1 MIDMN
6 HPDLSISRQ
15 CDLLCLARSSLY
27 YRPAGE
33 SAYNELLMRLID
45 EQYTCAPFYGI
56 RRMTAW
62 LWREGHRVNHKR
74 VGRLMRLM
82 GIAAIYPKPRLS
94 AGNKEHKKYPYLL
107 KDLDIIRPDQVWCT
121 DITYIRLRQGFV
133 YLAAVMD
140 WYSRYVISWDLSIT
154 LETGSCLAALERA
167 LETGRPE
174 IFNSDQGAQFTS
186 QDFTGRLLDEDIRI
200 SMDGRGRVFDNI
212 FIERL
217 WRSVKYEEVYLHD
230 YQTVAEARGGL
241 GRYFEFYNNERLHQA
256 LSYSTPLEIYK
267 SMGEGEVLNET
278 GLAEGSGLRPP
289 LSAKIHLKEAHF
301 LS

>member
-1 MIDMN
+1 MIDMD

-15 CDLLCLARSSLY
+15 CELLSFARSSLY
-27 YRPAGE
+27 YRTVGE
-33 SAYNELLMRLID
+33 SEYNELLMRLID

-94 AGNKEHKKYPYLL
+94 VADKEHKKYPYLL
-107 KDLDIIRPDQVWCT
+107 KNLDITRPDQVWCT

-140 WYSRYVISWDLSIT
+140 WYSRYVISWELSIT
-154 LETGSCLAALERA
+154 LETGSCLAALEGA

-230 YQTVAEARGGL
+230 YQTVAEAREGL
-241 GRYFEFYNNERLHQA
+241 GRYFEFYNTERLHQA

-267 SMGEGEVLNET
+267 GIGEGEVLNEK
-278 GLAEGSGLRPP
+278 GLAEGSGQRPP
-289 LSAKIHLKEAHF
+289 PSARIHLKEAQL